1 MNLTLH
7 LVAWDLRYL
16 RPYLGLWLGL
26 VVLQAV
32 LVGYAPHLALPQ
44 PQPDFFLSHLASGL
58 SPLARLVAVL
68 KICLL
73 AGLVARLVHKDCTI
87 GSTAFWLSRP
97 LSRARLL
104 AGKSL
109 FLLAAVVLPTL
120 LVEVGLLFVCG
131 VTPYDTFRSVPQIL
145 FLTVLALAVL
155 MMLAAVTTSL
165 ARMILAGGLT
175 LFGVPLLWI
184 FFAMGASWLW
194 LLGGEIPPDDGVPL
208 AEPMPPPSFS
218 SYFVVCASLLLVTA
232 GVLVG
237 FQYLTRRSAWS
248 RVFMGTGVSAVVCGT
263 FLSLGYWSQGLEVA
277 LPGRHRLD
285 KAIPDPEKIE
295 ARVDEGSLM
304 LSFGQD
310 PLSALGLRG
319 GKKALLKGSIGLA
332 PLPPEL
338 AALPMQVSARL
349 LSPSGETL
357 ASHVSQSGHVF
368 GVPERRGHV
377 GLGSERSSLLRQT
390 LKGVAFLNSDTPYDD
405 TPFRLGHPELFAF
418 GKDLYDRHRSGGVAL
433 TARVDFLIRR
443 QAITV
448 MQLEEG
454 AGYEGG
460 RDRAAILSVD
470 TSSRGRWIVR
480 LNEVSHRLPQD
491 GRRQSTYL
499 LINRSRRQALAG
511 WDLEDTLSMPPLLS
525 FALPMLR
532 ARRLQLSFL
541 PTRVGPPIDPGWIQG
556 AELIRVASRDVDWI
570 SKSIRL
576 EELVMERIAPSPW
589 QEAPPADDD

>member
-16 RPYLGLWLGL
+16 RHYLGLWLVL
-26 VVLQAV
+26 VVLQAF
-32 LVGYAPHLALPQ
+32 LIGYAPHLPLPQ
-44 PQPDFFLSHLASGL
+44 PRSGFFLSSLAWEL
-58 SPLARLVAVL
+58 SSPAWLVAVL
-68 KICLL
+68 KFCLL
-73 AGLVARLVHKDCTI
+73 HVLVARLVHKDPTI

-131 VTPYDTFRSVPQIL
+131 VTPDDTFRSVPQIL
-145 FLTVLALAVL
+145 LLTVLALAVL

-165 ARMILAGGLT
+165 AGMILAGGLT
-175 LFGVPLLWI
+175 LLGVPLLWV
-184 FFAMGASWLW
+184 FFSMGATWFW
-194 LLGGEIPPDDGVPL
+194 LLGGEIPPGDGVP
-208 AEPMPPPSFS
+208 AAQPIPPPSFS

-232 GVLVG
+232 GALVG
-237 FQYLTRRSAWS
+237 FQYLTRRTTWS
-248 RVFMGTGVSAVVCGT
+248 RVLLGAGVSAAVCGAL
-263 FLSLGYWSQGLEVA
+263 LSLGYWSQGLGA
-277 LPGRHRLD
+277 AFPGRESLD
-285 KAIPDPEKIE
+285 KAVPDLEKIE

-319 GKKALLKGSIGLA
+319 GKEVLLKGSVGLA
-332 PLPPEL
+332 PLPPDL

-357 ASHVSQSGHVF
+357 ASHVSQSSHAF
-368 GVPERRGHV
+368 GIPEPRGQV
-377 GLGSERSSLLRQT
+377 GLGRERSSLLRQT
-390 LKGVAFLNSDTPYDD
+390 LKGMAFLNSVTPYEDS
-405 TPFRLGHPELFAF
+405 PFRLGHPGLFAL
-418 GKDLYDRHRSGGVAL
+418 GRDLYDRYRVGEVAL
-433 TARVDFLIRR
+433 TARVDFLVRR

-460 RDRAAILSVD
+460 ADRAAILSVD
-470 TSSRGRWIVR
+470 RSSRGRWIVR

-499 LINRSRRQALAG
+499 LINRSRRQALAA
-511 WDLEDTLSMPPLLS
+511 WDLDDSLSMPPLLS

-532 ARRLQLSFL
+532 VRRLQLSFL
-541 PTRVGPPIDPGWIQG
+541 PSRDGPPIDPGWIRG
-556 AELIRVASRDVDWI
+556 AELIRVASRDVGWI

-576 EELVMERIAPSPW
+576 EELVMDLIAKPPW
-589 QEAPPADDD
+589 EEAPPADDG

>member
-7 LVAWDLRYL
+7 LVACDLRYL
-16 RPYLGLWLGL
+16 RHYLGLWLGL

-32 LVGYAPHLALPQ
+32 LVGYAPHLPLRQ
-44 PQPDFFLSHLASGL
+44 PQPDFVLSHLAWELPS
-58 SPLARLVAVL
+58 LAWLVAVL

-73 AGLVARLVHKDCTI
+73 AVLVARLVHKDPTI
-87 GSTAFWLSRP
+87 GSTAFWFSRP

-109 FLLAAVVLPTL
+109 FLLVAVVLPTL
-120 LVEVGLLFVCG
+120 LVELGLLFVCG

-165 ARMILAGGLT
+165 AGMILVGGLT
-175 LFGVPLLWI
+175 LVGVPLLWI
-184 FFAMGASWLW
+184 FSSMGASWLW
-194 LLGGEIPPDDGVPL
+194 LLGGEIPPGDGVP
-208 AEPMPPPSFS
+208 AAQPMPPPSFS
-218 SYFVVCASLLLVTA
+218 SYLVLCASLLLMTA
-232 GVLVG
+232 VALVG
-237 FQYLTRRSAWS
+237 FQYLTRRTNWS
-248 RVFMGTGVSAVVCGT
+248 RVFLGAGVSAVVCGAL
-263 FLSLGYWSQGLEVA
+263 LSMGHWSQGLGAA
-277 LPGRHRLD
+277 LPGRERLG

-295 ARVDEGSLM
+295 ARVDEQSLM
-304 LSFGQD
+304 LSFGRD

-319 GKKALLKGSIGLA
+319 GKMVFLKGSIGMA
-332 PLPPEL
+332 PLPPDL

-357 ASHVSQSGHVF
+357 SSHVSQSGHVF
-368 GVPERRGHV
+368 GIPERMGQV
-377 GLGSERSSLLRQT
+377 GLGSEMSSLLRHT
-390 LKGVAFLNSDTPYDD
+390 LKGVAFLNSVSPYDD

-418 GKDLYDRHRSGGVAL
+418 GKDLYDRHRAGEVAL

-454 AGYEGG
+454 AGYEGEAE
-460 RDRAAILSVD
+460 RAAILAVD
-470 TSSRGRWIVR
+470 TSSRGLWIVR

-511 WDLEDTLSMPPLLS
+511 WDLEASLSMPPLLS

-532 ARRLQLSFL
+532 ARRLQLSFV
-541 PTRVGPPIDPGWIQG
+541 PSRDGPPIDPGWIQG
-556 AELIRVASRDVDWI
+556 AKLIRVASRDLEWFSASV
-570 SKSIRL
+570 RL
-576 EELVMERIAPSPW
+576 EELVMDRIAESPW
-589 QEAPPADDD
+589 EEARPSDDG